1 LIVLTQEMV
10 RAADDTRMRVM
21 LAQDTAGMDRIMAD
35 GMIWIHAGG
44 AVDTK
49 ASMIE
54 KFSSDTMKYHS
65 LDRKQ
70 LDVSIYG
77 DCAVA
82 YGVIELDG
90 QVGDL
95 RKHLTNRFMGVWCLQ
110 DGEVRLVSWQ
120 SSRTV

>member
-1 LIVLTQEMV
+1 LIVLTQEIV

-35 GMIWIHAGG
+35 GMIWIHASG

-54 KFSSDTMKYHS
+54 KFGSDAMKYHS

-70 LDVSIYG
+70 MDVSIYG
-77 DCAVA
+77 DCAVT
-82 YGVIELDG
+82 YGLIEFDG
-90 QVGDL
+90 QVGDV
-95 RKHLTNRFMGVWCLQ
+95 RKQLTNRFMGVWCLQ
-110 DGEVRLVSWQ
+110 QGEVRLVSWQ
-120 SSRTV
+120 SSRMV

>member
-1 LIVLTQEMV
+1 VIVLTEEMV
-10 RAADDTRMRVM
+10 VAADDIRVRVM
-21 LAQDTAGMDRIMAD
+21 LAQDTEGMDRIMAD
-35 GMIWIHAGG
+35 GMIWIHAAG

-49 ASMIE
+49 TTMIE
-54 KFSSDTMKYHS
+54 KFGSGSMKYHS
-65 LDRKQ
+65 LDRKE
-70 LDVSIYG
+70 LNVSIYG
-77 DCAVA
+77 DCAVT
-82 YGVIELDG
+82 YGMIELDG